1 MRKTFLSPS
10 EGAYTSVFAA
20 ASPTVKT
27 ERDKYKG
34 AFLMPPGKLV
44 ESPLP
49 ELDNPELAEEA
60 WNTVETLLKEW
71 GV

>member
-1 MRKTFLSPS
+1 
-10 EGAYTSVFAA
+10 
-20 ASPTVKT
+20 
-27 ERDKYKG
+27 
-34 AFLMPPGKLV
+34 MPPGKLV

>member
-1 MRKTFLSPS
+1 MSPN

-27 ERDKYKG
+27 DRDKYKG

-49 ELDNPELAEEA
+49 ELDNSGLAEEA